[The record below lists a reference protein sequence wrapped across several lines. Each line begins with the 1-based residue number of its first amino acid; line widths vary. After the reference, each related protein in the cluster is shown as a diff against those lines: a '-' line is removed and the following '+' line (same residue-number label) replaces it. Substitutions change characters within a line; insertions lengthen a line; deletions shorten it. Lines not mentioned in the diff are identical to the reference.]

1 MEEKDTFI
9 FNNPELLK
17 TQALFSTFDQIW
29 KLILVELGQVD
40 EVEIANLTQ
49 SLNELVGAIDK
60 VNLSILGLG
69 QKLLNSALNRK
80 TTK

>member
-9 FNNPELLK
+9 FNNPELLQ

-40 EVEIANLTQ
+40 EVEIENLTQ
-49 SLNELVGAIDK
+49 LLNELVGAIDT

-69 QKLLNSALNRK
+69 
-80 TTK
+80 

>member
-1 MEEKDTFI
+1 M
-9 FNNPELLK
+9 
-17 TQALFSTFDQIW
+17 
-29 KLILVELGQVD
+29 ELGQVD
-40 EVEIANLTQ
+40 EVEIENLTQ
-49 SLNELVGAIDK
+49 LLNELVGAIDT

>member
-1 MEEKDTFI
+1 MKQLLKISLRMEEKDAFI
-9 FNNPELLK
+9 FNNPELLQ

-40 EVEIANLTQ
+40 EVEIENLTQ
-49 SLNELVGAIDK
+49 LLNELVGAIDT

-69 QKLLNSALNRK
+69 
-80 TTK
+80 